1 MNRSSESA
9 TPFHTDSYYA
19 ASAVGMTEYSPITGS
34 ESCDV
39 CVIGGGFTGL
49 STSLNLAEKGYDVV
63 LLEVNRIGWG
73 ASGRNGGQM
82 GSGLNWSQS
91 ALEKE
96 FGDGAAR
103 ALWDLCEK
111 AKQEVQGRI
120 TRHKIPCDFKHG
132 VLGAAFTR
140 KFERTYRDEVN
151 HLRDRY
157 DHHSV
162 QFVERE
168 EMRQM
173 MGTDKYWAGML
184 DSSSGHLHPL
194 NYAIGLANASIE
206 AKVRIYE
213 NSQVVSYVRRS
224 DRYEVTTRNDSIV
237 RAKFIV
243 FACNAYIGNVA
254 RKISRTI
261 MPFVSCIVATE
272 PLEEEV
278 ARSINRDDVAV
289 FDSRFCLDYY
299 RLSADRRLLFGGAE
313 KYIPTGMGNIERVVR
328 PRILHLYPKLKEI
341 RIDYAWGGHIAVT
354 RSRLPSVGRIDGDV
368 YYAQGFSGHGV
379 ALTNIVGKILAE
391 MISGTAEEFDLF
403 ASIPHKPFP
412 GGHYLRWPAHVLTM
426 LSLSLFDRLNARLGG
441 IR

>member
-1 MNRSSESA
+1 MTA
-9 TPFHTDSYYA
+9 FHAESYYA
-19 ASAVGMTEYSPITGS
+19 ASAVGMIEYAPITGP
-34 ESCDV
+34 EHCEV

-49 STSLNLAEKGYDVV
+49 STALNLAEKGYDVV
-63 LLEVNRIGWG
+63 LIEANRIGWG

-82 GSGLNWSQS
+82 GSGLNWSQTE
-91 ALEKE
+91 LEKT
-96 FGDGAAR
+96 FGAEPAR
-103 ALWDLCEK
+103 ALWNLCEM
-111 AKQEVQGRI
+111 AKQEIQGRI
-120 TRHKIPCDFKHG
+120 ARHQIPCDFKHG

-140 KFERTYRDEVN
+140 KFERIYRNQVS

-157 DHHSV
+157 GHRSV
-162 QFVERE
+162 RFIERD
-168 EMRQM
+168 EMRHM

-194 NYAIGLANASIE
+194 NYAIGLASAANK
-206 AKVRIYE
+206 AKVRIFE
-213 NSQVVSYVRRS
+213 NSLVASYVPGRDCYHVKTS
-224 DRYEVTTRNDSIV
+224 NGSIIHT
-237 RAKFIV
+237 KIIV

-261 MPFVSCIVATE
+261 MPFVSCVVATE
-272 PLEEEV
+272 PLEEKV
-278 ARSINRDDVAV
+278 ACSINRDNVAV
-289 FDSRFCLDYY
+289 YDSRFCLDYY

-313 KYIPTGMGNIERVVR
+313 KYFPTTDIGGIERAVR
-328 PRILHLYPKLKEI
+328 PRILHLYPKLKDI

-412 GGHYLRWPAHVLTM
+412 GGQYLRWPAHVLTM
-426 LSLSLFDRLNARLGG
+426 LSLSLIDRLNARLGG
-441 IR
+441 VR